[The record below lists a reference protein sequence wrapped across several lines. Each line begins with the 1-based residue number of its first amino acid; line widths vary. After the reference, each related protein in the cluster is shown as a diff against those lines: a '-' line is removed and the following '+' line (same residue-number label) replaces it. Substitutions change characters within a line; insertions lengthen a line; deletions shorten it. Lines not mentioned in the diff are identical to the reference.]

1 VSVVFKRNGS
11 ELVRGGH
18 VIAKHGCWSL
28 LKGGIV
34 ANFSSPAEILF
45 EVKWF
50 SSYLVLY
57 ITVDICYTLL
67 TKIYVSMQSEN
78 PTVELWVDSV
88 SLQPFTR
95 KQWRS
100 HQDNSIERVS

>member
-1 VSVVFKRNGS
+1 LSEGSEFVSVVFKINGS
-11 ELVRGGH
+11 EFVRGGH

-50 SSYLVLY
+50 SFYLTMHISSNFLN
-57 ITVDICYTLL
+57 
-67 TKIYVSMQSEN
+67 YVIKNLFSN
-78 PTVELWVDSV
+78 VT
-88 SLQPFTR
+88 
-95 KQWRS
+95 
-100 HQDNSIERVS
+100 

>member
-1 VSVVFKRNGS
+1 MIYTFSGNFCFALLMVIWWMLPCWRFNNFLKHFPHSAWFQLSEGSDLVSVVFKRNGS

-18 VIAKHGCWSL
+18 VIAKNGCWSL

-57 ITVDICYTLL
+57 IT
-67 TKIYVSMQSEN
+67 
-78 PTVELWVDSV
+78 
-88 SLQPFTR
+88 
-95 KQWRS
+95 
-100 HQDNSIERVS
+100 